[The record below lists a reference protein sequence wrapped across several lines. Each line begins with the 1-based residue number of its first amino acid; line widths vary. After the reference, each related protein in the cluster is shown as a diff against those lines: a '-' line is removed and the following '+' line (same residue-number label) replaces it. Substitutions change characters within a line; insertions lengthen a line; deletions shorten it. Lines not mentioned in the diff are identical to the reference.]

1 MRVILSFFKR
11 FSVSP
16 IPGSTSVKVS
26 RLFKRILLDIICA
39 RDIMKFSMGFW
50 RNFWWIFFFKFQIKT
65 ILTNSVFRISNT
77 SLDKILFSSCWDSLN
92 CCDGSPFYFCYCL
105 RPVIITF
112 LESQY
117 QFFYFWSLDWRSMGL
132 KLLKKDF
139 EMISWWIFSS
149 KWQVG
154 HRRLWSF

>member
-1 MRVILSFFKR
+1 MWGWRQRCQSSLIDSRYNEIFDGILTNFLMGYRYVFLTSLFFK
-11 FSVSP
+11 
-16 IPGSTSVKVS
+16 GS
-26 RLFKRILLDIICA
+26 LL
-39 RDIMKFSMGFW
+39 
-50 RNFWWIFFFKFQIKT
+50 QIKT

-105 RPVIITF
+105 RSVIITF

-117 QFFYFWSLDWRSMGL
+117 QFFYFWSLDWKSMGL

-149 KWQVG
+149 KRQVG